1 MLPNKAQAT
10 YHEMW
15 TKIKELKLG
24 LTPRSMQIDFEWASR
39 NAIYE
44 VFPEVQL
51 FCCFFH
57 LGHSLW
63 RKTQEEG
70 LHRYCVEDEN
80 FCASNESLLA
90 LVFLPSN

>member
-39 NAIYE
+39 NAI
-44 VFPEVQL
+44 
-51 FCCFFH
+51 
-57 LGHSLW
+57 
-63 RKTQEEG
+63 
-70 LHRYCVEDEN
+70 
-80 FCASNESLLA
+80 NESFQKFSCFVVFFILA
-90 LVFLPSN
+90 IRYGEKLRKKDCTDIVLKTKIFVHLMNRSSL